1 MGPSHHLMH
10 HLQMDV
16 DSIHLSRFEECA
28 AAPLHSVLAYRGHNS
43 PVRSGF
49 RHQVAPPY
57 CCPLSR
63 LDSTRLLGLSRS
75 RLYRRHLPIV
85 RTSRSSS
92 RRCLPQFQSGF
103 DWQVF
108 HLLLKYCRHC
118 WRGSQIEHE
127 IVSLDFLVSSRISG
141 LAGLSLAILL
151 SP

>member
-1 MGPSHHLMH
+1 MH
-10 HLQMDV
+10 HLQMDF

-28 AAPLHSVLAYRGHNS
+28 AAPLHSVLACRGRNS

-57 CCPLSR
+57 CHPPSR
-63 LDSTRLLGLSRS
+63 LDSTCLLGLSRS
-75 RLYRRHLPIV
+75 RLYRRHLPTV
-85 RTSRSSS
+85 RTSRLSS
-92 RRCLPQFQSGF
+92 RRCRPQFQSSF

-108 HLLLKYCRHC
+108 PMCVHSLLKYCRHC